1 MPLDDTCRLSG
12 AARAAARS
20 LACLAITTAVCNAA
34 EPRSEPVV
42 EATQV
47 VERLHEALAGIAG
60 STDQSLDFRYRKIRS
75 AVSATHDFGDM
86 AQFLLRREWGELSES
101 QRRQFEERFTE
112 LSATQYASRFVR
124 LERDAMK
131 VVGAEVA
138 GPERVYVHASL
149 TPADGEDVIL
159 AYTLER
165 KSDGWQI
172 VNVVADGV
180 SDLALRRAEYSRVI
194 RNGGF
199 EALMEHLD
207 EQIAA
212 LD

>member
-1 MPLDDTCRLSG
+1 
-12 AARAAARS
+12 
-20 LACLAITTAVCNAA
+20 
-34 EPRSEPVV
+34 
-42 EATQV
+42 
-47 VERLHEALAGIAG
+47 
-60 STDQSLDFRYRKIRS
+60 
-75 AVSATHDFGDM
+75 
-86 AQFLLRREWGELSES
+86 
-101 QRRQFEERFTE
+101 
-112 LSATQYASRFVR
+112 
-124 LERDAMK
+124 MK